1 MRVGSAR
8 PAFSERPAPSFMQM
22 RDVRRKRSA
31 VHAILRD
38 LDDLVLEPVYLWP
51 ARLSNA
57 ALIDIVLSVVYQLSD
72 YAVYS
77 QVTGSGTGGMLH
89 MHMNLH
95 RIPMHERNTEAVC
108 NLWSKRGLI
117 GKRFVANLAKR
128 SALDETHHNVL
139 TSPGPWRVGNII
151 VQHLLFRISNG
162 TQQIHGYLRVDWMS
176 AHAPATSGIAVA
188 R

>member
-1 MRVGSAR
+1 
-8 PAFSERPAPSFMQM
+8 MQM

-77 QVTGSGTGGMLH
+77 QVTGSGTGVH
-89 MHMNLH
+89 
-95 RIPMHERNTEAVC
+95 V
-108 NLWSKRGLI
+108 
-117 GKRFVANLAKR
+117 
-128 SALDETHHNVL
+128 
-139 TSPGPWRVGNII
+139 
-151 VQHLLFRISNG
+151 
-162 TQQIHGYLRVDWMS
+162 
-176 AHAPATSGIAVA
+176 AHAYEFA
-188 R
+188 